1 MSEINEDELRCSF
14 CGKNR
19 TDVVKLV
26 AGPDNVYICN
36 ECVALCHDIVSDD
49 GKDAEILTSI
59 PDPTDI
65 REFLDQYVIGQ
76 NHAKK
81 VLSVAVHNHYKKI
94 INPIVDEVELEKSN
108 IIMVGPTGVGK
119 TLLVT
124 TIAKYLDVPI
134 ALTDATNIT
143 EAGYVGEDVENILHR
158 LLQNADWDVAR
169 AERGII
175 YIDEIDKKS
184 KRTENVSITRD
195 VSGEGVQQS
204 LLKLVEGTICRV
216 PPQGGRKHP
225 NQEMIEIDTAK
236 ILFIVGGAF
245 IGLEDIVEERI
256 HDASSVGF
264 NASLKATQTSS
275 SKNELI
281 EKAQH
286 KDLIKYGMIPEFMGR
301 FPVLTALRDLTKDEL
316 IKVLTQ
322 PRNAITKQFQKLFQL
337 NGIKLEFTE
346 TAYIGVA
353 QTVIDMELGA
363 RGLRS
368 MLEMALLDLQYDII
382 NLEAKNVNKIVI
394 DKGFIQ
400 GDEEPKY
407 EYARKTAK
415 KPKE

>member
-1 MSEINEDELRCSF
+1 MSETDNELSCSF
-14 CGKNR
+14 CSKNR
-19 TDVVKLV
+19 TDVTKLV
-26 AGPDNVYICN
+26 AGPNDVYICN
-36 ECVALCHDIVSDD
+36 ECVTLCYDIVSEEDVN
-49 GKDAEILTSI
+49 EQILTDI
-59 PDPTDI
+59 PDPVEI
-65 REFLDQYVIGQ
+65 RKFLDQYVIGQ
-76 NHAKK
+76 DHAKK

-158 LLQNADWDVAR
+158 LLQNADYNVEK

-204 LLKLVEGTICRV
+204 LLKVVEGTICRV
-216 PPQGGRKHP
+216 PPAGGRKHP
-225 NQEMIEIDTAK
+225 NQEMIEINTAK

-245 IGLEDIVEERI
+245 VGLEDIIQDRL
-256 HDASSVGF
+256 HDSSSVGF
-264 NASLKATQTSS
+264 NADLRVTFDISNKGTTL
-275 SKNELI
+275 

-286 KDLIKYGMIPEFMGR
+286 KDLIKYGMIPELMGR
-301 FPVLTALRDLTKDEL
+301 FPVLSMLRDLTKEEL
-316 IKVLTQ
+316 IQVLTQ
-322 PRNAITKQFQKLFQL
+322 PRNAITKQFQKLFEL
-337 NGIKLEFTE
+337 NGIKLKFTDS
-346 TAYIGVA
+346 AYDQLVEHV
-353 QTVIDMELGA
+353 TEMELGA

-368 MLEMALLDLQYDII
+368 VLEMALLDLQYNISS
-382 NLEAKNVNKIVI
+382 LEKKKVIKIVV
-394 DKGFIQ
+394 D
-400 GDEEPKY
+400 DEFFKSGKEPQY
-407 EYARKTAK
+407 IYAKESKNTK
-415 KPKE
+415 K